1 MDKDLEQSELAE
13 RQAEAARKAEEIRQ
27 NGVLQPELQDEGEPL
42 GQELTELEA
51 ELRQEAPPVKIEKK
65 LSEEAEVVTLAA
77 EDAVADA
84 AAENA
89 PVAAEEEE
97 TDDGS
102 MSLIRHL
109 TELRLRIIRSLV
121 ALAIG
126 SGIAYYY
133 NEPIMQFIMHPAGK
147 LYYMQPAEAFFTS
160 LKVSIFA
167 GFLLAMPFIF
177 YQAWKFLLPA
187 LTIREKTIIG
197 LIVPSSVLL
206 FLSGLLFSFYFV
218 LPIAVDFFLG
228 FGTDYL
234 QPMFS
239 IQQYFNFVMT
249 FILPFGMVFELPLV
263 IIILAKLGLV
273 TSEMLRTKQSMVIF
287 CSFIVGAILSPPDI
301 FSQTLLALPMILLY
315 EISYFIVRFVLRK

>member
-1 MDKDLEQSELAE
+1 MDK
-13 RQAEAARKAEEIRQ
+13 EEIKAP
-27 NGVLQPELQDEGEPL
+27 GLPTVDPVSEPC
-42 GQELTELEA
+42 QLE
-51 ELRQEAPPVKIEKK
+51 
-65 LSEEAEVVTLAA
+65 
-77 EDAVADA
+77 
-84 AAENA
+84 
-89 PVAAEEEE
+89 VAAEENTPPPAEVTNE
-97 TDDGS
+97 APEPVQEAEAEDDGS
-102 MSLIRHL
+102 MSLVRHL
-109 TELRLRIIRSLV
+109 MELRLRIIRSLV

-167 GFLLAMPFIF
+167 GFLLTMPFIF
-177 YQAWKFLLPA
+177 YQIWKFLLPA
-187 LTIREKTIIG
+187 LTVREKTIIG

-206 FLSGLLFSFYFV
+206 FLGGLLFSFYFV

-239 IQQYFNFVMT
+239 IQQYFNFVLT
-249 FILPFGMVFELPLV
+249 FILPFGCVFELPLV
-263 IIILAKLGLV
+263 IIILAKIGLV
-273 TSEMLRTKQSMVIF
+273 TSEMLRAKQSMVF
-287 CSFIVGAILSPPDI
+287 FVSFIVGAILSPPDI